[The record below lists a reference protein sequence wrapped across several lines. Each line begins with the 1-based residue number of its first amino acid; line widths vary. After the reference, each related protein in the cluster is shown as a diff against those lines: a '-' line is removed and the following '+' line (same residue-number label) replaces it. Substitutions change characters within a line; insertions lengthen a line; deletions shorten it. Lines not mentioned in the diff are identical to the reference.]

1 MTNESSN
8 ARPDIIYTKVD
19 EAPELASG
27 SLLPIIRA
35 FTKPANIIIGT
46 KDISLGG
53 RILAHFPKY
62 LTEDQIQPDD
72 LNELSDIV
80 KRPDA
85 NVIKLPNISA
95 SVPQLNAAINEL
107 QNQGYEIPDYV
118 EHPQNQQQEEI
129 KSTYGNVLG
138 SAVNPVLREGN
149 SDRRA
154 PKAVM
159 EYAKNIPIAW
169 AFGLLSLKLTWL
181 LWMAMIFLQMRD
193 LKQFQKIRLEL
204 HASSLLA
211 LMEIEQY

>member
-1 MTNESSN
+1 MTSESFN

-35 FTKPANIIIGT
+35 FTEPANIIIGT

-129 KSTYGNVLG
+129 KSTYGNILG

-154 PKAVM
+154 PKAVK
-159 EYAKNIPIAW
+159 EYEKKIPIAW
-169 AFGLLSLKLTWL
+169 ALGFLSLKLTWL
-181 LWMAMIFLQMRD
+181 L
-193 LKQFQKIRLEL
+193 
-204 HASSLLA
+204 
-211 LMEIEQY
+211 